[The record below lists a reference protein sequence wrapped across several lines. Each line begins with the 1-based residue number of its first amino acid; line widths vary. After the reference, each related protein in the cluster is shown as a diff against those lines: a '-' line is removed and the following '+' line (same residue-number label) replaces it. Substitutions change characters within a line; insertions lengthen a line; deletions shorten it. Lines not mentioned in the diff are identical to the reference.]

1 MPTKT
6 LIINGD
12 HIHDIPS
19 FYEEIN
25 RVFMGDE
32 DWQIGPSL
40 DALNDMLYG
49 AYGAV
54 QGDETVVLVWKSI
67 EKNRD
72 ALGIETTAA
81 FYQEKLKH
89 PEIFD
94 PHRIRKQ
101 LDALERGTGSTY
113 FEIVL
118 EVLAEHPNIALQPQ

>member
-6 LIINGD
+6 LTINGD
-12 HIHDIPS
+12 NIHDIPS

-32 DWQIGPSL
+32 DWQLGPSL

-49 AYGAV
+49 AYGAI
-54 QGDETVVLVWKSI
+54 QGDETVVLVWKNI
-67 EKNRD
+67 EKSRD

-81 FYQEKLKH
+81 LYQEKLKH
-89 PEIFD
+89 PEVFD
-94 PHRIRKQ
+94 SHRIRKQ
-101 LDALERGTGSTY
+101 LDALEQGTGSTY

-118 EVLAEHPNIALQPQ
+118 EVLAEHPNITLHPQ

>member
-67 EKNRD
+67 EKSRD

>member
-12 HIHDIPS
+12 NIHDIPS